1 MIELLLCTMIW
12 GASFIAQKLGADHF
26 GPFAINSYR
35 NLIAGVFLIVC
46 MQIRNCRR
54 EKARTS
60 SKVMFGGILSG
71 VCVIAA
77 EVSQQFGIEHTTP
90 GISAFLTSN
99 YVLLVPLLG
108 CLLGRRIGVWVWGG
122 VALAICGSYFIC
134 FPASEP
140 VPSFSALGSG
150 EAWTLLCAVF
160 FAIQIMVVDH
170 FASRSD
176 LLLFSTVQMTTAGVV
191 ALPFVFLPS
200 ELARASWPDFVQGL
214 PALLFLGILAS
225 GVSYTLQI
233 LGQAKVSAAAA
244 SVVMSLEGAFAA
256 VFGWLLL
263 GDAMT
268 SRQIIGCALIFAAPF
283 LPSLRA
289 LWPGKE
295 V

>member
-1 MIELLLCTMIW
+1 MIW

-54 EKARTS
+54 EKARPS

-283 LPSLRA
+283 LPSLRV
-289 LWPGKE
+289 LWPGNE